1 MAGYGINGTMV
12 RRYGCL
18 LVVAMQTQDAEGGK
32 LDSHNPDKN
41 NVTSVGNET
50 QERMKSMSKKLCS
63 PALLL
68 AAVAFAMPTSA
79 VLAKD
84 IVLGASV
91 QLTGPSANTGR
102 YYRDAYQFAIDKINA
117 AGGVK
122 VGGETSKLVLK
133 LYDNQS
139 DVNLSVRQ
147 YTQLVSQDKV
157 DLLLGPFAS
166 NFALADSAV
175 SEKYKIPMV
184 QGGGASDQIFSRK
197 FKYIFGTLA
206 PASNYFGSTVE
217 MLKGLNPAPKSVAL
231 LYADDSFD
239 VSVADG
245 TRPLLKKAGL
255 SVVMDERYSTN
266 ATDFNSL
273 LSQIRSKKV
282 DAVLVA
288 GHETEILNFVRQAKS
303 LAVAPKMYSFTV
315 GVPSEDFRKALG
327 KDADYAF
334 GMTAWLPSATLKDR
348 WFGDAEQFAK
358 DYKAKFGYEPDYHA
372 ASGVADVEALVKA
385 IEDAGAVDRE
395 KVRDALTKVKF
406 DSLYGPIAFNAN
418 GQIDLPQTVIQ
429 VQGNALVAV
438 YGAKGI
444 ITPPKYPMPAWNAR

>member
-1 MAGYGINGTMV
+1 
-12 RRYGCL
+12 
-18 LVVAMQTQDAEGGK
+18 
-32 LDSHNPDKN
+32 
-41 NVTSVGNET
+41 
-50 QERMKSMSKKLCS
+50 
-63 PALLL
+63 
-68 AAVAFAMPTSA
+68 MPSGSSS
-79 VLAKD
+79 AKD

-91 QLTGPSANTGR
+91 QLTGPVANTGR
-102 YYRDAYQFAIDKINA
+102 YYRDAYQLAIDKINA

-122 VGGETSKLVLK
+122 IGNESHKLALK

-157 DLLLGPFAS
+157 DFLLGPFAS

-184 QGGGASDQIFSRK
+184 QGGGASDQIFSRH

-217 MLKGLNPAPKSVAL
+217 MMKGLNPAPKSVAL
-231 LYADDSFD
+231 LYADDAFD
-239 VSVADG
+239 VSVAEG
-245 TRPLLKKAGL
+245 TRPKLKQAGL
-255 SVVMDERYSTN
+255 TLAMDERYSTN

-273 LSQIRSKKV
+273 LSQIRSKNI

-334 GMTAWLPSATLKDR
+334 GMTAWLPSADLKDR
-348 WFGDAEQFAK
+348 WFGDAAQFAAA
-358 DYKAKFGYEPDYHA
+358 YKAKFGY
-372 ASGVADVEALVKA
+372 
-385 IEDAGAVDRE
+385 
-395 KVRDALTKVKF
+395 
-406 DSLYGPIAFNAN
+406 DSRLSCR
-418 GQIDLPQTVIQ
+418 L
-429 VQGNALVAV
+429 
-438 YGAKGI
+438 
-444 ITPPKYPMPAWNAR
+444 RRC